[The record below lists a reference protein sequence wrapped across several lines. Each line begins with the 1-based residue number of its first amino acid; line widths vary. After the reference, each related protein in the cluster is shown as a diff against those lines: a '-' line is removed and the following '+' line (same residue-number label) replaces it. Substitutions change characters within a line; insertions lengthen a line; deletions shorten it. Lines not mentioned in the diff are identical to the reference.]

1 MLILVQLIAHLVHF
15 QPIHVLHYLKLLD
28 ELVKNVNAIQT
39 TDTNNL
45 VKTAK
50 YNTEN
55 AKIEKKLDHG
65 YDK

>member
-1 MLILVQLIAHLVHF
+1 M
-15 QPIHVLHYLKLLD
+15 HYLKLLD